1 MFYYHAVSAVRTS
14 KNKCFLPVARVCNDL
29 TCKQIPSSI
38 INCYHTN
45 SQTPPNSV
53 IQGYK
58 QLTQKFTLLKGNCF
72 YEAAERDCKLGRWM
86 IHADGGIL
94 HRKQTSATAVH
105 NTIRR
110 MDNDRGGS
118 DNNNKIQKNLMQQ
131 KRQCCIRYDTIDEPV
146 DC

>member
-1 MFYYHAVSAVRTS
+1 MEFGVDRTS
-14 KNKCFLPVARVCNDL
+14 KKTCFLPVARVCNDS

-38 INCYHTN
+38 VNCYHTN

-58 QLTQKFTLLKGNCF
+58 QSTQKFTLLKGNYF
-72 YEAAERDCKLGRWM
+72 YEAAERDCKPGGWM
-86 IHADGGIL
+86 IHADGGIP
-94 HRKQTSATAVH
+94 HRKQPFATAVH

-110 MDNDRGGS
+110 MNNDRGGS
-118 DNNNKIQKNLMQQ
+118 DNDNKIQKNSMQ
-131 KRQCCIRYDTIDEPV
+131 KKSQCCIRYDTIDELV